1 MQCYSC
7 GNELTEQDYCTA
19 CGADVGFYKEIY
31 YLSLKL
37 YNEGL
42 DKARVRDL
50 SGAARCL
57 RESIRLNKSNIDA
70 RNLLGLVYYE
80 TGEVVAALT
89 EWVISKNFRE
99 EKNLANDYL
108 AEIQKDPQ
116 RLETLGRT
124 AKKFNLALRYA
135 EQESYDLAVIQ
146 LKRILQLNPGFLRA
160 RQLLALLYIRSGDYD
175 RAKHEC
181 ARCLRIDSGDT
192 TARRYMREADTESFT
207 GAQTNHRKEPAP
219 VRYQS
224 GNETIIQ
231 PPRGGP
237 GAGVWSFGAAVAGI
251 CAGIAVAW
259 FLILPTRATRIRE
272 AARQEIAAVCEESDA
287 KSAQITDMERQI
299 AKLEN
304 RISEMEKERE
314 SVEEIDYHSAT
325 ALLKAVSAYLKDPED
340 ISTVSQILLE
350 MDVDAPEL
358 TDEGTAALY
367 NAFTGMAGEAL
378 AEKYRTAGL
387 AAFGEEDD
395 ETAIMNL
402 TWAVELSPDDT
413 ESLFALGRAYYRYGN
428 TGGAREAFEKL
439 VSDHSDSKE
448 APKAQDL
455 LAEINNTVDQTDRS
469 NN

>member
-1 MQCYSC
+1 MTGVQCYSC

-19 CGADVGFYKEIY
+19 CGVDVGFYKKIY

-42 DKARVRDL
+42 DRARVRDL

-57 RESIRLNKSNIDA
+57 RESISLNKNNIDA

-80 TGEVVAALT
+80 TGEVVSALT

-99 EKNLANDYL
+99 EKNLAGDYL

-135 EQESYDLAVIQ
+135 RQESYDLAVIQ

-160 RQLLALLYIRSGDYD
+160 RQLLALLYIRSGDFD

-192 TARRYMREADTESFT
+192 VARRYMREADTESLP
-207 GAQTNHRKEPAP
+207 GAQTDRRKVEKPY
-219 VRYQS
+219 RYQS

-231 PPRGGP
+231 PPKGGP
-237 GAGVWSFGAAVAGI
+237 GAGVWTFGAAVLGI

-299 AKLEN
+299 AKLET
-304 RISEMEKERE
+304 RIGELEKKQE

-325 ALLKAVSAYLKDPED
+325 ALLKAVSAYVKDPED
-340 ISTVSQILLE
+340 IGTVSELLLG
-350 MDVDAPEL
+350 MDIGAPEL
-358 TDEGTAALY
+358 EDEGAAALY
-367 NAFTGMAGEAL
+367 AAFKEMAGEEL
-378 AEKYRTAGL
+378 AERFRQAGL
-387 AAFGEEDD
+387 AAFREEDD
-395 ETAIMNL
+395 ETAVKNL
-402 TWAVELSPDDT
+402 AWASELKPDDA
-413 ESLFALGRAYYRYGN
+413 EALFALGRAYYRSGDN
-428 TGGAREAFEKL
+428 GGAREAFEKL
-439 VSDHSDSKE
+439 VSDFSDTKE
-448 APKAQDL
+448 ASQAQDL
-455 LAEINNTVDQTDRS
+455 LAEINNTVDQTD
-469 NN
+469 